1 MNPAFARLLKNRKKR
16 ERDPNAPPAPTL
28 LGQVKE
34 LRLTKEEQDRQGLEL
49 VIMRQRLEYM
59 EAKNRR
65 LEIQLKDLEN
75 YIRSRIK

>member
-16 ERDPNAPPAPTL
+16 ERDPNAPPPPTL

-49 VIMRQRLEYM
+49 AMMRQRMEYL

-65 LEIQLKDLEN
+65 METQIKDLEN